1 MKKRNFFYTERKQ
14 FKNIHEYLNICLSN
28 HANNILFKFVKNG
41 NSCAKRYKEVFDD
54 ILSLEAAFSEWN
66 FEKKHIAILGKTSYE
81 WIVSYLGVINAGY
94 VAIPIDKLLP
104 VEAIIEQLQFV
115 DADCLLFD
123 NDYYDV
129 VLRIKESVDSI
140 KYFVNFNE
148 KAGNM
153 LYLYDMLET
162 PHKDTSLEILPD
174 TAAEIVF
181 SSGTTSNS
189 KAIILTHE
197 NLASNVAY
205 CSQVIDASVTD
216 ILLSILP
223 NNHTYE
229 LTVGILTPI
238 YFGATVCLNDSLKM
252 MKRNLKAYKPTIMIV
267 VPAVL
272 EMMRKEI
279 LRAVANQNKNK
290 KFGTAMKISKLLK
303 KVNIDVS
310 RKLFGEILEVL
321 GGEFRTFVCG
331 GAFLPV
337 ELIDFYTTIGITI
350 IQGYGITECSP
361 LVAANTD
368 RNGEVGSV
376 GKIGGGCSVKIVD
389 NEIWVKGKN
398 VMRGYYKN
406 AEGTEA
412 CMENGWFKTG
422 DLGYISKKGYL
433 YITGRKKNLLV
444 LSNGENVSPE
454 ELEGKLL
461 ELDYINEVIVFG
473 EDDFIK
479 AEIYPNYDLFDGRDI
494 EEIEDVI
501 SKKIKEINS
510 QLPMFKQIQK
520 IKIRAIEFEK
530 TTTNKIKRYGGKE
543 L

>member
-1 MKKRNFFYTERKQ
+1 MEKRNFFYTERKQ
-14 FKNIHEYLNICLSN
+14 FKNIHEYLNTCLSN
-28 HANNILFKFVKNG
+28 HADNFLFKFNKNG
-41 NSCAKRYKEVFDD
+41 TSYGKRYKEVFDD
-54 ILSLEAAFSEWN
+54 ILSLEAALSEWH

-81 WIVSYLGVINAGY
+81 WMVSYLGVMNAGY

-123 NDYYDV
+123 NDYHDV
-129 VLRIKESVDSI
+129 ALKIKEFVGSI

-148 KAGNM
+148 KSDNM
-153 LYLYDMLET
+153 HCLYDMLKT
-162 PHKDTSLEILPD
+162 PHKDIKSEISPD

-189 KAIILTHE
+189 KAIVLTHE
-197 NLASNVAY
+197 NLASNIAY
-205 CSQVIDASVTD
+205 CSQVIDVSVTD

-229 LTVGILTPI
+229 LTAGILTPI
-238 YFGATVCLNDSLKM
+238 YFGATICLNDSLKM
-252 MKRNLKAYKPTIMIV
+252 MKRNLKMYKPTIMIV

-272 EMMRKEI
+272 EMLRKEI
-279 LRAVANQNKNK
+279 LKAVANQNKNE
-290 KFGTAMKISKLLK
+290 KFSSAMKISKILK
-303 KVNIDVS
+303 KVHINVS
-310 RKLFGEILEVL
+310 RKLFGEILQVL
-321 GGEFRTFVCG
+321 GGNIRTFVCG

-337 ELIDFYTTIGITI
+337 EIIDFYTTMGINL

-361 LVAANTD
+361 LVSANTD
-368 RNGEVGSV
+368 RNGERGSV

-398 VMRGYYKN
+398 VMKGYYKN
-406 AEGTEA
+406 PEVTEA

-422 DLGYISKKGYL
+422 DLGYIGKNGYL

-444 LSNGENVSPE
+444 LSNGENICPE

-461 ELDYINEVIVFG
+461 ALDCINEVIVFG
-473 EDDFIK
+473 EDDVIK
-479 AEIYPNYDLFDGRDI
+479 AEIYPNYDLFEGRDI
-494 EEIEDVI
+494 EEIEAVI
-501 SKKIKEINS
+501 SKEIKEINS
-510 QLPMFKQIQK
+510 LLPMFKQIQK
-520 IKIRAIEFEK
+520 IKLRANEFEK
-530 TTTNKIKRYGGKE
+530 TTTNKIKR
-543 L
+543 